1 MWHSEP
7 PTSPS
12 LRQKRG
18 DERKEKKTLKKSFI
32 KRMLSGN
39 KDPLSALSSEMKM
52 VSIMRKINTP
62 AHFSKC
68 QRTYINTNKARSM
81 KEIPEQLSVTATIKK
96 TLLPHSVRQH
106 SNYISRAISKCHGFA
121 FFFITAMLLFFLFWA
136 SLCISNC
143 WFPYRLPQ
151 RAEGLYT
158 PDVSLPLFYVHVSLE
173 PEGQCKANVAFIPCW
188 RCEEM

>member
-1 MWHSEP
+1 
-7 PTSPS
+7 
-12 LRQKRG
+12 
-18 DERKEKKTLKKSFI
+18 
-32 KRMLSGN
+32 MLSGN

-121 FFFITAMLLFFLFWA
+121 FFFLLPPCFYFFYFEPVSAYQTVDFPTDFPRGLRGYIHLMY
-136 SLCISNC
+136 LCLSFMSMC
-143 WFPYRLPQ
+143 
-151 RAEGLYT
+151 
-158 PDVSLPLFYVHVSLE
+158 H
-173 PEGQCKANVAFIPCW
+173 
-188 RCEEM
+188 